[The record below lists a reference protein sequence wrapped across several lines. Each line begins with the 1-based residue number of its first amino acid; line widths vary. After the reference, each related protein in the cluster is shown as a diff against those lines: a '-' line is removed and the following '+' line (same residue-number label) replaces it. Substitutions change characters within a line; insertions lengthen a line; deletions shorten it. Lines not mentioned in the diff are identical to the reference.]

1 MVCRRCGAGI
11 PDALLCARDR
21 QGGTPAQAAAPGAG
35 GFYLATGQVGGFPE
49 PPGLEAYRQAHPAQ
63 EMEMYIPEAPP
74 VDPDAPPL
82 EYEII
87 EVE

>member
-1 MVCRRCGAGI
+1 M
-11 PDALLCARDR
+11 
-21 QGGTPAQAAAPGAG
+21 
-35 GFYLATGQVGGFPE
+35 
-49 PPGLEAYRQAHPAQ
+49 EAYRQAHPAQ